1 MSDDSRASNLA
12 RFYEC
17 VDIAPADAGEGGGA
31 GFVIMLDGRPART
44 PARRR
49 LAAPTRAAA
58 ELAAEEWRA
67 QGERID
73 LRSMV
78 ATRLLTTAIDRGREH
93 GAAWRAELVN
103 YLPSDLVRCHASSPR
118 ELVARQAAAW
128 DPLLAW
134 MEAEYGVRLT
144 STDSLRPAAP
154 DPDELARLARRLE
167 TESDF
172 VAIGLK
178 SAAELTGSAVI
189 ALALGACAFD
199 AETLFAASRIEEAY
213 QQERWGVDAEAE
225 RRTERMKGE
234 FLTLAAYLAAL
245 SP

>member
-1 MSDDSRASNLA
+1 MPENANAPAPA
-12 RFYEC
+12 RTYEH
-17 VDIAPADAGEGGGA
+17 VDIAPADAAKGESA
-31 GFVIMLDGRPART
+31 GFAILLDRRPART
-44 PARRR
+44 PARRP

-67 QGERID
+67 QGERVD
-73 LRSMV
+73 LRSMLV
-78 ATRLLTTAIDRGREH
+78 TRLLATALDRGGEH
-93 GAAWRAELVN
+93 GAGWRAELVN
-103 YLPSDLVRCHASSPR
+103 YLPSDLVRCHALSPR
-118 ELVARQAAAW
+118 ELVALQAAAW

-172 VAIGLK
+172 IAIGLK

-189 ALALGACAFD
+189 ALALGARAFD

-213 QQERWGVDAEAE
+213 QQERWGVDAEAA

-245 SP
+245 SS